1 MSALAYK
8 LIDRAEWREAAA
20 VGAYLGSEVDRADG
34 FIHLSDA
41 GQVAGTARRH
51 YAGRQ
56 NLLLLAVDLDAVADV
71 RWEPSRGGALFPHI
85 HGSLPVAA
93 VRSERPLSVDAEGLL
108 RFEDGGPGWPA

>member
-20 VGAYLGSEVDRADG
+20 EGAYLGSEIDRADG

-41 GQVAGTARRH
+41 AQVAGTALRH
-51 YAGRQ
+51 YSGRQ

-71 RWEPSRGGALFPHI
+71 RWEASRGGARFPHI
-85 HGSLPVAA
+85 YGPLPVAA
-93 VRSERPLSVDAEGLL
+93 VRSERPLSVGPDGTLN
-108 RFEDGGPGWPA
+108 FEDGGPGWPA